1 MTQVRLIQNTCTVNN
16 DTNIYLPTMLLTST
30 KTTTRNNKASKL
42 SESFIL
48 IGLFFSIIFK
58 L

>member
-16 DTNIYLPTMLLTST
+16 DTNIYLPTILLTST
-30 KTTTRNNKASKL
+30 KTTTSYNKAAKL

-48 IGLFFSIIFK
+48 IGLFFVFIF
-58 L
+58 